1 MFLLQQYSEYKN
13 VPTLK
18 YESLPY
24 FTLLPVKAFRKDGW
38 LLYWEQNCTRTG
50 SGETSQ
56 WQITSYS
63 VTNVNRSQ
71 TVSQDTNRILT
82 IVPRSLHCA
91 SKGFPGSSAG
101 KEAAYD
107 VGDPGYIPGSGRSG
121 EENGNPLQYFCLG
134 KPLDR
139 GAWRATVYGVAESG
153 MTKRLSHSCLFRV
166 TNQARPQQPLGMT
179 RSFGSKEILNKQ
191 YSSTK

>member
-1 MFLLQQYSEYKN
+1 MLTDLKQY
-13 VPTLK
+13 
-18 YESLPY
+18 
-24 FTLLPVKAFRKDGW
+24 R
-38 LLYWEQNCTRTG
+38 
-50 SGETSQ
+50 
-56 WQITSYS
+56 
-63 VTNVNRSQ
+63 
-71 TVSQDTNRILT
+71 RILT